1 MSDLRFLIFFKFT
14 FIELFCIQVLSKD
27 IKKGRSLGMI
37 EIKDVNKTNIGIF
50 SNVLVEAARNLDK
63 LGMKVMKKV
72 YRFNAEQYIFLW
84 EAE

>member
-37 EIKDVNKTNIGIF
+37 EIKANIGIF